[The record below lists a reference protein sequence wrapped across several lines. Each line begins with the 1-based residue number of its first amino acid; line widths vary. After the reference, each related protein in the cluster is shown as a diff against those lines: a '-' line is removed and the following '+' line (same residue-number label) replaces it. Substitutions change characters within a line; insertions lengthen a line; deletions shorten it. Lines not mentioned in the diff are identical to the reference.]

1 MSMMFRPVFY
11 RKPDDGK
18 GDGAGSGSIDPAKQ
32 TAASGTGNDPGKQTQ
47 QSDSN
52 NGNPPAAAITFA
64 TEAEFQKKVD
74 ELLKDRLERESKKSE
89 EAKKKAAADAAADA
103 AKQNG
108 EWEKVAKQREIELG
122 DILKKVE
129 SFDSV
134 QEQLKRY
141 QDALTK
147 NLETQRT
154 GLPDPIIKLLDKL
167 DVAEQLEWLAVNK
180 EAVLKKSPD
189 GVPPTPPA
197 NGSGTEQG
205 LKEAKDK
212 FSRDT
217 RNFF

>member
-1 MSMMFRPVFY
+1 MLFHPVFY

-18 GDGAGSGSIDPAKQ
+18 GDGSGSGASDPGKQ
-32 TAASGTGNDPGKQTQ
+32 TPPASGTGNVPGNQAHST
-47 QSDSN
+47 DSN
-52 NGNPPAAAITFA
+52 NGNPPANAITFA
-64 TEAEFQKKVD
+64 TEADFQKKVD
-74 ELLKDRLERESKKSE
+74 ELLENRLERERKKSE
-89 EAKKKAAADAAADA
+89 EAKKKAAADAAAEA

-122 DILKKVE
+122 DVLKKIE

-134 QEQLKRY
+134 QEQLKKY

-154 GLPDPIIKLLDKL
+154 GLPEPIIKLLDKL

-189 GVPPTPPA
+189 GVPPTPPP
-197 NGSGTEQG
+197 NGSGTEQE
-205 LKEAKDK
+205 LKEAKEK
-212 FSRDT
+212 FNRST
-217 RNFF
+217 RSFF